1 MTAPQ
6 ISAVGQIAMYVAD
19 LPGAIAFYRDKVGLP
34 FLFEAPPA
42 MAFFRIGD
50 ARLLLGA
57 APPGT
62 TVHPPSTLQFRVS
75 DIQAAHQALAARGVE
90 FIAEPHVVHRAPGY
104 ELWLAEFKGPEGAAH
119 GLMEERGSLG
129 A

>member
-1 MTAPQ
+1 MNAPV

-19 LPGAIAFYRDKVGLP
+19 LPAAVAFYRDKLGLP

-57 APPGT
+57 APAGT
-62 TVHPPSTLQFRVS
+62 PVHPPSVLQFRVT
-75 DIQAAHQALAARGVE
+75 DIEGVHRTLASRGIR
-90 FIAEPHVVHRAPGY
+90 FRAQPHVVHKAPGY
-104 ELWLAEFKGPEGAAH
+104 ELWLAEFDGPEGATH
-119 GLMEERGSLG
+119 GLMEERGTLT